1 MADLLSIGLSGLAA
15 SKTQLSITGHNI
27 TNVNTPGYSRQDAT
41 QATRSPQFSGAGYI
55 GSGTTLVEVRRSYS
69 EFLTSQ
75 LRSSTSLSADVE
87 AYKSQINQLDSLLA
101 GTTTGITP
109 SLQKFFSALQT
120 AAEDPANIPAR
131 QLVLAEAEG
140 LARRFN
146 TVYDRLSEQNNFTNK
161 QMSAVTDQVNRLAG
175 SIGSLNE
182 AIAIAAA
189 NGKQPNDLLDAR
201 DEAVRQLSGYIG
213 VTVVPQ
219 DDKSFNIFIG
229 SGQPLVV
236 GSTVAR
242 LEVVPGQG
250 DPNRHEVQ
258 FISGGSRQGIT
269 SQITGGELGGLI
281 RYREEVLD
289 STMNSLG
296 RLALAVS
303 DQVNTQLGQ
312 GLDLKGQVGS
322 ALFGNYNDPALARLR
337 VNAFAGNSNAQPVL
351 NITNTS
357 QLSTSD
363 YLMEYDGSSYK
374 IRRLSDNQL
383 MTATE
388 NPAGTLSITD
398 KNGRDQGFQ
407 IVLGNPPPA
416 PGDKFSLQPTR
427 RGASDIK
434 ATLDQADQ
442 LAFAA
447 PIRAESKLQNRGTGV
462 IGQPSL
468 VAGPSPISRDA
479 LAVANLSLG
488 ANLSA
493 DGKTYTLGA
502 LPTGW
507 SYVAKGGD
515 PIVPQRSANGDLI
528 EPLADQ
534 DGNPLARVLDDD
546 GQPLE
551 VNGQPVVAPAMTM
564 GNSNTVRLA
573 YAAADGETYRFE
585 LSMSGRPMAGDEFA
599 LAFNQNGVSDNRN
612 ALKLV
617 DLQSKQTVGVTAGIA
632 GSGFSFTDGY
642 GELVER
648 VGTLTAQARMDSEA
662 TGAILKQATDNRDSL
677 SAVNLDEEAANLI
690 KFEQYYNASAQ
701 IIQVARSLFDTLI
714 STFR

>member
-1 MADLLSIGLSGLAA
+1 MADLLNIGLSGLSA

-27 TNVNTPGYSRQDAT
+27 TNVNTPGFSRQNAS
-41 QATRSPQFSGAGYI
+41 QATTSPQFSGAGYI
-55 GSGTTLVEVRRSYS
+55 GSGTTLVDVRRTYS
-69 EFLTSQ
+69 EFLTNQ
-75 LRSSTSLSADVE
+75 VRSSTALNSDVA
-87 AYKSQINQLDSLLA
+87 AYKSQIDQLDSLLA
-101 GTTTGITP
+101 GSTTGITP
-109 SLQKFFSALQT
+109 SLQSFFSALQT

-146 TVYDRLSEQNNFTNK
+146 TVYDRLSEQNSFTNK
-161 QMSAVTDQVNRLAG
+161 QMAAVTDQVNRLAG

-182 AIAIAAA
+182 AIAVAAA

-201 DEAVRQLSGYIG
+201 DEAVRQLSSYIG

-219 DDKSFNIFIG
+219 DDSSFNIFIG

-236 GSTVAR
+236 GSSVAR

-303 DQVNTQLGQ
+303 DQINSQLGQ

-322 ALFGNYNDPALARLR
+322 ALFGDYNDPALAKLR
-337 VNAFAGNSNAQPVL
+337 VNAFSGNSSSAQPAL

-357 QLSTSD
+357 SLTTSD

-374 IRRLSDNQL
+374 VRRLSDNQP
-383 MTATE
+383 MTVIA
-388 NPAGTLSITD
+388 AADGTLSIID

-407 IVLGNPPPA
+407 IVPGTPA
-416 PGDKFSLQPTR
+416 PAAGDKFTLQPTR
-427 RGASDIK
+427 RGATDIS
-434 ATLDQADQ
+434 AILDQADQ
-442 LAFAA
+442 LAFAS
-447 PIRAESKLQNRGTGV
+447 PVRAESDLQNAGTGA
-462 IGQPSL
+462 ISQPDMVS
-468 VAGPSPISRDA
+468 APSPID
-479 LAVANLSLG
+479 LG
-488 ANLSA
+488 ELNAAFGSGLELTATVNA
-493 DGKTYTLGA
+493 DGSYTLTDAGS
-502 LPTGW
+502 LPAGW
-507 SYVAKGGD
+507 SYVD
-515 PIVPQRSANGDLI
+515 EN
-528 EPLADQ
+528 
-534 DGNPLARVLDDD
+534 GNPLTT
-546 GQPLE
+546 
-551 VNGQPVVAPAMTM
+551 APTLQS
-564 GNSNTVRLA
+564 GNSNSVRLA
-573 YAAADGETYRFE
+573 YTGASGETYQFDF
-585 LSMSGRPMAGDEFA
+585 SVSGRPQTGDSFS
-599 LAFNQNGVSDNRN
+599 LTFNQSGVSDNRN
-612 ALKLV
+612 ALKLA
-617 DLQSKQTVGVTAGIA
+617 DLQSKQTVGVDGSVA

-648 VGTLTAQARMDSEA
+648 VGTLTAQARMDNEA

-714 STFR
+714 SSFR

>member
-27 TNVNTPGYSRQDAT
+27 TNVNTPGYSRQDAS

-398 KNGRDQGFQ
+398 MNGRDQGFQ

-447 PIRAESKLQNRGTGV
+447 PVRSGAELKNAGTGIV
-462 IGQPSL
+462 GQPDLLS
-468 VAGPSPISRDA
+468 GPSPISFAA
-479 LAVANLSLG
+479 LQGLFGSAGTTVTFTDPNTVTITGGSAQFRSVNDNTTPPTITFSPTATVTPGQRNSLIIEGAGYQFEFSLSG
-488 ANLSA
+488 TPK
-493 DGKTYTLGA
+493 DGDKF
-502 LPTGW
+502 
-507 SYVAKGGD
+507 
-515 PIVPQRSANGDLI
+515 
-528 EPLADQ
+528 
-534 DGNPLARVLDDD
+534 
-546 GQPLE
+546 
-551 VNGQPVVAPAMTM
+551 TM
-564 GNSNTVRLA
+564 G
-573 YAAADGETYRFE
+573 
-585 LSMSGRPMAGDEFA
+585 
-599 LAFNQNGVSDNRN
+599 FNQSGVSDNRN

-617 DLQSKQTVGVTAGIA
+617 DLQTKQTVGVTPGMA

-648 VGTLTAQARMDSEA
+648 VGTLTAQSRMDSEA

-714 STFR
+714 SSFR